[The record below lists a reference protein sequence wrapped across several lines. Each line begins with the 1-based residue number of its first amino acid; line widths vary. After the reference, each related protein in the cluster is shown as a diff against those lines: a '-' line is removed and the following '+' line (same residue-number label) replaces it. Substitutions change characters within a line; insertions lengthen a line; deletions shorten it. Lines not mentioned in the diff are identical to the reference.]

1 MAALD
6 CWHGSACVIS
16 PGPELVPYCFEDG
29 RQMCHRSDGRLDLHY
44 FAVDCESCICEES
57 QDAGSRSTS
66 FAGPS
71 ETTCSTADGA
81 QEVVLAPDASG
92 NCFCPDERPLCV
104 LLPGED
110 LGCLAGHVQPESA
123 SAAAFRAG
131 CAADSCSCRAACPSF
146 ASLGYADSVG
156 DCHCPP
162 DSPLCYE
169 DGTAG
174 CRSSTGMTSWTY
186 FSSNCGARC
195 ECVEQLE
202 GQCDPRSCLETAD
215 CIFSTCRDCD
225 VCKGIT
231 RCPTAPGDDSITL
244 PDWSGNCRCKDQ
256 QVCYEGGSITPGCPV
271 APAGRS
277 QFSFQIS
284 CIDCIC
290 DRLTSSP
297 GSGNVKCPRFARENL
312 PGWSGD
318 CVCPDDMPDCYQNG
332 VRWCSRTDGQRDL
345 HYFDPGHGSSESPS
359 WFATQAQVKPCPD
372 FAKFSSS
379 NTFQNC
385 ICPDSRPICVQS
397 DGTVAEGRSGPYCQ
411 TAQGWDSSTEFRHD
425 CATCSCM
432 ESDGEGSNLPDFTA
446 EEQRSA
452 DGVTYIRLDLVLDL
466 RLVNSLNSL
475 NQWDLVIDGVLL
487 TDAARQALAMS
498 AAYGLSRPAAPVV
511 GYCWGLTDVQGRT
524 IDGGDFEDVRVQRLF
539 AELGVMWAYALEIS
553 ANGTGR
559 LLEEGHLPAFRILQ
573 SLRAKSLNELTIH
586 ERELLLSLETSF
598 RPGRFKQRLD
608 FELQRLL
615 NETASW
621 HPTPG
626 AIQAPRIS
634 VSRATAS
641 SDLSAIPPLSLVGPL
656 APAAPSRRDLR
667 VPVDTLQTT
676 AMPETEGEA
685 DASSEFDLLSL
696 LPMGIAI
703 VSSLVGL
710 VSLYC
715 LVKWIRRCLRRRRER
730 RAEKDADGGSGSPRS
745 PKGSPR
751 SPRSP
756 KNPSSP
762 RHAASQDAMTATS
775 SGNTAKVKRAGTA
788 STDLRKGTSSVFDKP
803 KREDAGMSL
812 ADRQRTGQKT
822 VSAAAKTVVGAA
834 LETDGDDGSPRQKKG
849 LMGRFRRGKDKGAS
863 PSQSPRGGSPRT
875 GERIAR
881 GAEKAEAAHVIANLA
896 EGDVARAKVTA
907 GEMSVGLVN
916 VHLCTLRISDFSC
929 MPFPRLM
936 AHLGPCCPLSC
947 WGFFG
952 ADPHKRMSSPSS
964 VLIFLHGS
972 GDTGEGLIGG
982 MPQTVWFDRV
992 AMAYEAPEDVPGLK
1006 RSVELVDKEIDKLVE
1021 SGVPVSKIGV
1031 GGMSMGGC
1039 LALHVAYGMGRYA
1052 GRLGM
1057 VASLSTFL
1065 PKDSCLD
1072 ADAARR
1078 FAASSSP
1085 PLFMAHGI
1093 TSKDPVATIL
1103 AEELL
1108 EFPDVQHELCS
1119 EEVGLL
1125 RNFVLEHLSKT
1136 TAATEVEEHSIR
1148 SGCHSDCRE
1157 VPHLTELVTVAR
1169 LSELQASCELTS
1181 RSNRMQEPAR
1191 LK

>member
-1 MAALD
+1 MAPPVRYLQDRSCPVFATQALPDIAKD
-6 CWHGSACVIS
+6 CQCHDS
-16 PGPELVPYCFEDG
+16 VPYCFEDG

-81 QEVVLAPDASG
+81 QDVVLAPDASG
-92 NCFCPDERPLCV
+92 ICFCPDERPLCV

-123 SAAAFRAG
+123 SAAAFGAG
-131 CAADSCSCRAACPSF
+131 CAPDSCSCRASCPSF
-146 ASLGYADSVG
+146 ASRGYADSVG

-174 CRSSTGMTSWTY
+174 CQSSTGMTSWTY

-195 ECVEQLE
+195 ECVEQLD

-290 DRLTSSP
+290 DKLTSSP
-297 GSGNVKCPRFARENL
+297 GSGNVKCPRFARESL

-332 VRWCSRTDGQRDL
+332 IRWCSRTDGQRDL
-345 HYFDPGHGSSESPS
+345 HYFDPGCLDCECRAALSLNSTEE
-359 WFATQAQVKPCPD
+359 VKPCPD
-372 FAKFSSS
+372 FSKFSSS
-379 NTFQNC
+379 NAFQNC

-432 ESDGEGSNLPDFTA
+432 ESDGEGSNLRDFTA
-446 EEQRSA
+446 EEQLSA

-466 RLVNSLNSL
+466 RLVNSFNSL
-475 NQWDLVIDGVLL
+475 SQWDLVVDGVLL
-487 TDAARQALAMS
+487 TDAGRQALAVS
-498 AAYGLSRPAAPVV
+498 AAYGLSRPAAPAI
-511 GYCWGLTDVQGRT
+511 GYCRGVADVQGRT
-524 IDGGDFEDVRVQRLF
+524 VDGGDFEDVRVQRLY
-539 AELGVMWAYALEIS
+539 AELGVMWAHALEINS

-559 LLEEGHLPAFRILQ
+559 LLETDGRRPAFRILQ
-573 SLRAKSLNELTIH
+573 SLRAKSLDELTIH
-586 ERELLLSLETSF
+586 ERELLLSLDTSF
-598 RPGRFKQRLD
+598 RPGRFKQQLD

-626 AIQAPRIS
+626 GIQAPRIS
-634 VSRATAS
+634 VSRATPS

-656 APAAPSRRDLR
+656 APAAPNRRDLR
-667 VPVDTLQTT
+667 VPVATVQTT
-676 AMPETEGEA
+676 AMPETEEEA
-685 DASSEFDLLSL
+685 NASGEFDLLSL

-762 RHAASQDAMTATS
+762 RHAPSQDAMTATS
-775 SGNTAKVKRAGTA
+775 SVNTVKVKRAGTA
-788 STDLRKGTSSVFDKP
+788 STDLRKGMSSVFDKP

-849 LMGRFRRGKDKGAS
+849 FMGRFRRGKDKGGS
-863 PSQSPRGGSPRT
+863 PSQSPRSSPRI

-881 GAEKAEAAHVIANLA
+881 GAEKAEAAHAIENLA

-907 GEMSVGLVN
+907 GLHVFPASYGASWAVLPLELSGP
-916 VHLCTLRISDFSC
+916 HLCSACVHGS
-929 MPFPRLM
+929 
-936 AHLGPCCPLSC
+936 

-952 ADPHKRMSSPSS
+952 ADPRKRQRMSSPSS

-972 GDTGEGLIGG
+972 GDTGEGVQGWLHAISGGAFEASLAREGIAMQFPTAARIPYSLIGG

-1006 RSVELVDKEIDKLVE
+1006 RC
-1021 SGVPVSKIGV
+1021 IGAW
-1031 GGMSMGGC
+1031 S
-1039 LALHVAYGMGRYA
+1039 
-1052 GRLGM
+1052 
-1057 VASLSTFL
+1057 
-1065 PKDSCLD
+1065 
-1072 ADAARR
+1072 
-1078 FAASSSP
+1078 
-1085 PLFMAHGI
+1085 
-1093 TSKDPVATIL
+1093 
-1103 AEELL
+1103 
-1108 EFPDVQHELCS
+1108 LCS
-1119 EEVGLL
+1119 AS
-1125 RNFVLEHLSKT
+1125 FAHFQPIQT
-1136 TAATEVEEHSIR
+1136 TKRRCNS
-1148 SGCHSDCRE
+1148 
-1157 VPHLTELVTVAR
+1157 
-1169 LSELQASCELTS
+1169 
-1181 RSNRMQEPAR
+1181 
-1191 LK
+1191 

>member
-1 MAALD
+1 
-6 CWHGSACVIS
+6 
-16 PGPELVPYCFEDG
+16 
-29 RQMCHRSDGRLDLHY
+29 MCHRSDGRLDLHY

-81 QEVVLAPDASG
+81 QDVVLAPDASG
-92 NCFCPDERPLCV
+92 ICFCPDERPLCV

-123 SAAAFRAG
+123 SAAAFGAG
-131 CAADSCSCRAACPSF
+131 CAPDSCSCRASCPSF
-146 ASLGYADSVG
+146 ASRGYADSVG

-174 CRSSTGMTSWTY
+174 CQSSTGMTSWTY

-195 ECVEQLE
+195 ECVEQLD

-290 DRLTSSP
+290 DKLTSSP
-297 GSGNVKCPRFARENL
+297 GSGNVKCPRFARESL

-332 VRWCSRTDGQRDL
+332 IRWCSRTDGQRDL
-345 HYFDPGHGSSESPS
+345 HYFDPGCLDCECRAALSLNSTEE
-359 WFATQAQVKPCPD
+359 VKPCPD
-372 FAKFSSS
+372 FSKFSSS
-379 NTFQNC
+379 NAFQNC

-432 ESDGEGSNLPDFTA
+432 ESDGEGSNLRDFTA
-446 EEQRSA
+446 EEQLSA
-452 DGVTYIRLDLVLDL
+452 NGVTYIRLDLVLDL
-466 RLVNSLNSL
+466 RLVNSFNSL
-475 NQWDLVIDGVLL
+475 SQWDLVVDGVLL
-487 TDAARQALAMS
+487 TDAGRQALAVS
-498 AAYGLSRPAAPVV
+498 AAYGLSRPAAPAI
-511 GYCWGLTDVQGRT
+511 GYCRGVADVQGRT
-524 IDGGDFEDVRVQRLF
+524 VDGGDFEDVRVQRLY
-539 AELGVMWAYALEIS
+539 AELGVMWAHALEINS

-559 LLEEGHLPAFRILQ
+559 LLETDGRRPAFRILQ
-573 SLRAKSLNELTIH
+573 SLRAKSLDELTIH
-586 ERELLLSLETSF
+586 ERELLLSLDTSF
-598 RPGRFKQRLD
+598 RPGRFKQQLD

-626 AIQAPRIS
+626 GIQAPRIS
-634 VSRATAS
+634 VSRATPS

-656 APAAPSRRDLR
+656 APAAPNRRDLR
-667 VPVDTLQTT
+667 VPVATVQTT
-676 AMPETEGEA
+676 AMPETEEEA
-685 DASSEFDLLSL
+685 NASGEFDLLSL

-762 RHAASQDAMTATS
+762 RHAPSQDAMTATS
-775 SGNTAKVKRAGTA
+775 SVNTVKVKRAGTA
-788 STDLRKGTSSVFDKP
+788 STDLRKGMSSVFDKP

-849 LMGRFRRGKDKGAS
+849 FMGRFRRGKDKGGS
-863 PSQSPRGGSPRT
+863 PSQSPRSSPR
-875 GERIAR
+875 
-881 GAEKAEAAHVIANLA
+881 
-896 EGDVARAKVTA
+896 
-907 GEMSVGLVN
+907 S
-916 VHLCTLRISDFSC
+916 
-929 MPFPRLM
+929 PR
-936 AHLGPCCPLSC
+936 
-947 WGFFG
+947 
-952 ADPHKRMSSPSS
+952 SP
-964 VLIFLHGS
+964 
-972 GDTGEGLIGG
+972 
-982 MPQTVWFDRV
+982 R
-992 AMAYEAPEDVPGLK
+992 
-1006 RSVELVDKEIDKLVE
+1006 
-1021 SGVPVSKIGV
+1021 
-1031 GGMSMGGC
+1031 
-1039 LALHVAYGMGRYA
+1039 
-1052 GRLGM
+1052 
-1057 VASLSTFL
+1057 
-1065 PKDSCLD
+1065 
-1072 ADAARR
+1072 
-1078 FAASSSP
+1078 
-1085 PLFMAHGI
+1085 
-1093 TSKDPVATIL
+1093 
-1103 AEELL
+1103 
-1108 EFPDVQHELCS
+1108 
-1119 EEVGLL
+1119 
-1125 RNFVLEHLSKT
+1125 
-1136 TAATEVEEHSIR
+1136 
-1148 SGCHSDCRE
+1148 
-1157 VPHLTELVTVAR
+1157 
-1169 LSELQASCELTS
+1169 
-1181 RSNRMQEPAR
+1181 
-1191 LK
+1191 